1 MIMDNVRLKLTEN
14 EKLAQQL
21 VGINGTNFNMSE
33 GSIDKVIEKERSYKF
48 NEELSKIAEKF
59 EASKEQLEK
68 NAEAFGDS
76 IANIEIKPMFS
87 RILIKP
93 LAQNPF
99 QRVKV
104 QNGIIVDA
112 GIATPHAELNPN
124 TGKYEEQKEF
134 IKTGAVQEVGPE
146 VKYIKPGDVVFYR
159 VDTVVPVP
167 FFKQGMVSLAENQ
180 VIAVVNEGLEE
191 RFNSIK

>member
-1 MIMDNVRLKLTEN
+1 MNDVRLKLTDN
-14 EKLAQQL
+14 EKLAQQA
-21 VGINGTNFNMSE
+21 VGMNGTSIHMSE
-33 GSIDKVIEKERSYKF
+33 GSIDKIIEKERAYKF
-48 NEELSKIAEKF
+48 NEELNKVAEKF
-59 EASKEQLEK
+59 EASKDLLEQ

-87 RILIKP
+87 RLLIKP

-104 QNGIIVDA
+104 QGGIIVDA
-112 GIATPHAELNPN
+112 GIITPHAELNPN

-134 IKTGAVQEVGPE
+134 IRTGAVQEVGPE

-159 VDTVVPVP
+159 IDTVVPVP

-180 VIAVVNEGLEE
+180 VIAVVNEGLAE

>member
-1 MIMDNVRLKLTEN
+1 MNDVRLKLTDN
-14 EKLAQQL
+14 EKLAQQT
-21 VGINGTNFNMSE
+21 VGMNGTSIHMSE
-33 GSIDKVIEKERSYKF
+33 GSIDKIIEKERAYKF
-48 NEELSKIAEKF
+48 NEELNKVAEKF
-59 EASKEQLEK
+59 EASKDLLEQ

-87 RILIKP
+87 RLLIKP

-99 QRVKV
+99 QRIKI
-104 QNGIIVDA
+104 QGGIIVDA
-112 GIATPHAELNPN
+112 GIITPHAELNPN

-159 VDTVVPVP
+159 IDTVVPVP

-180 VIAVVNEGLEE
+180 VIAVVNEGLAE

>member
-1 MIMDNVRLKLTEN
+1 MDNVRLKLTN
-14 EKLAQQL
+14 DEKLAQQL
-21 VGINGTNFNMSE
+21 VADGTSFNMQE
-33 GSIDKVIEKERSYKF
+33 QGIDKLLEKERAYKF
-48 NEELSKIAEKF
+48 NEELSIIADKF
-59 EASKEQLEK
+59 ENSKEKLEQ

-87 RILIKP
+87 RLLIKP

-104 QNGIIVDA
+104 ENGIIIDA
-112 GIATPHAELNPN
+112 GASTIHAELNPN

-134 IKTGAVQEVGPE
+134 IKTGVVQEIGPE
-146 VKYIKPGDVVFYR
+146 VKYIKPGDVVFFR
-159 VDTVVPVP
+159 IDTTVPVP

-180 VIAVVNEGLEE
+180 LIAVVNEGLTE
-191 RFNSIK
+191 RFNSI

>member
-1 MIMDNVRLKLTEN
+1 MNDVRLKLTED
-14 EKLAQQL
+14 EKLAQQI
-21 VGINGTNFNMSE
+21 VGVSGTNFNMAE
-33 GSIDKVIEKERSYKF
+33 QSIDKVLEKERAYKF
-48 NEELSKIAEKF
+48 NDELNKIAEKF

-68 NAEAFGDS
+68 NADAFGDN
-76 IANIEIKPMFS
+76 IANIEIKPMFA
-87 RILIKP
+87 RLLIKP

-99 QRVKV
+99 QRMKV
-104 QNGIIVDA
+104 SNGIIVDA

-146 VKYIKPGDVVFYR
+146 VKYIKPGDVIFYR

-180 VIAVVNEGLEE
+180 VIAVVNEGLAE
-191 RFNSIK
+191 RFNSVG

>member
-1 MIMDNVRLKLTEN
+1 MNDVRLKLTEN
-14 EKLAQQL
+14 EKLAQQA
-21 VGINGTNFNMSE
+21 VGMNGTSIHMSE
-33 GSIDKVIEKERSYKF
+33 GSIDKIIEKERAYKF
-48 NEELSKIAEKF
+48 NEELNKVAEKF
-59 EASKEQLEK
+59 EASKDLLEQ

-87 RILIKP
+87 RLLIKP

-99 QRVKV
+99 QRVKI
-104 QNGIIVDA
+104 QGGIIVDA
-112 GIATPHAELNPN
+112 GIITPHAELNPN

-159 VDTVVPVP
+159 IDTVVPVP

-180 VIAVVNEGLEE
+180 VIAVVNEGLAE

>member
-1 MIMDNVRLKLTEN
+1 MNDVRLKLTEN
-14 EKLAQQL
+14 EKLAQQA
-21 VGINGTNFNMSE
+21 VGMNGTSIHMSE
-33 GSIDKVIEKERSYKF
+33 GSIDKIIEKERAYKF
-48 NEELSKIAEKF
+48 NEELNKVAEKF
-59 EASKEQLEK
+59 EASKDLLEQ

-87 RILIKP
+87 RLLIKP

-104 QNGIIVDA
+104 QGGIIVDA
-112 GIATPHAELNPN
+112 GIITPHAELNPN

-159 VDTVVPVP
+159 IDTVVPVP
-167 FFKQGMVSLAENQ
+167 FFKQGLVSLAESQ
-180 VIAVVNEGLEE
+180 VIAVVNEGLAE
-191 RFNSIK
+191 RFDSIK

>member
-1 MIMDNVRLKLTEN
+1 MNNVRLKLTED
-14 EKLAQQL
+14 EKLAQQV
-21 VGINGTNFNMSE
+21 VGLNGSSIHMAE
-33 GSIDKVIEKERSYKF
+33 GSIDKVIEKERAYKF
-48 NEELSKIAEKF
+48 NEELNKIAEKF
-59 EASKEQLEK
+59 ETSKEQLEK

-87 RILIKP
+87 RLLIKP

-112 GIATPHAELNPN
+112 GVITPHAELNPN

-146 VKYIKPGDVVFYR
+146 VKYIKPGDVIFYR

-180 VIAVVNEGLEE
+180 VIAVVNEGLTE
-191 RFNSIK
+191 RFNSVV

>member
-1 MIMDNVRLKLTEN
+1 MNDVRLKLTDN
-14 EKLAQQL
+14 EKLAQQT
-21 VGINGTNFNMSE
+21 VGMNGTSIHMSE
-33 GSIDKVIEKERSYKF
+33 GSIDKIIEKERAYKF
-48 NEELSKIAEKF
+48 NEELNKVAEKF
-59 EASKEQLEK
+59 EASKDLLEQ

-87 RILIKP
+87 RLLIKP

-99 QRVKV
+99 QRVKI
-104 QNGIIVDA
+104 QGGIIVDA
-112 GIATPHAELNPN
+112 GIITPHAELNPN

-159 VDTVVPVP
+159 IDTVVPVP

-180 VIAVVNEGLEE
+180 VIAVVNEGLAE

>member
-48 NEELSKIAEKF
+48 NEELNKIAEKF

-68 NAEAFGDS
+68 NAEAFGDN

-104 QNGIIVDA
+104 SNGIIVDA
-112 GIATPHAELNPN
+112 GISTPHAELNPN

-180 VIAVVNEGLEE
+180 VIAIVNEGLEE
-191 RFNSIK
+191 RFNSVK

>member
-1 MIMDNVRLKLTEN
+1 MNDVRLKLTDN
-14 EKLAQQL
+14 EKLAQQT
-21 VGINGTNFNMSE
+21 VGMNGTSIHMSE
-33 GSIDKVIEKERSYKF
+33 GSIDKIIEKERAYKF
-48 NEELSKIAEKF
+48 NEELNKVAEKF
-59 EASKEQLEK
+59 EASKDLLEQ
-68 NAEAFGDS
+68 NAEAFGNS

-87 RILIKP
+87 RLLIKP

-99 QRVKV
+99 QRVKI
-104 QNGIIVDA
+104 QGGIIVDA
-112 GIATPHAELNPN
+112 GIITPHAELNPN

-146 VKYIKPGDVVFYR
+146 VRYIKPGDVVFYR
-159 VDTVVPVP
+159 IDTVVPVP

-180 VIAVVNEGLEE
+180 VIAVVNEGLAE

>member
-1 MIMDNVRLKLTEN
+1 MNDVRLKLTEN
-14 EKLAQQL
+14 EKLAQQI
-21 VGINGTNFNMSE
+21 VGANGTNFNMSE
-33 GSIDKVIEKERSYKF
+33 GTVDKLIEKERSYKF

-68 NAEAFGDS
+68 NAEVFGDN

-99 QRVKV
+99 QRMKV
-104 QNGIIVDA
+104 SNGIIVDA
-112 GIATPHAELNPN
+112 GIATLHAELNPN

-180 VIAVVNEGLEE
+180 VIAIVNEGLEE
-191 RFNSIK
+191 RFNSVK